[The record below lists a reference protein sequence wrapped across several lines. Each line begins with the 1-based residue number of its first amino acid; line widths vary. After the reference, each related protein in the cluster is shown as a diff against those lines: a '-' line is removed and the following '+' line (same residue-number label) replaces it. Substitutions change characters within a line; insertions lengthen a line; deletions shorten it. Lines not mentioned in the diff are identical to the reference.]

1 MVDENVEGD
10 AEIAWLES
18 EMEGLQPHTPD
29 ALAELEVQVTFLP
42 IFCCC
47 DGKTINGQLKN
58 RWTKRCP
65 FCDSTPSDR
74 LKGIKRPTK
83 AGHLKNLQTAPLHVL
98 LRTGEGFF
106 NTGFRLKAG
115 IFKYNVGLDEYEKQ
129 LEKER

>member
-1 MVDENVEGD
+1 MNMVDENVEGD

-65 FCDSTPSDR
+65 FWC
-74 LKGIKRPTK
+74 RPCPFIQILSYFSET
-83 AGHLKNLQTAPLHVL
+83 HFIQS
-98 LRTGEGFF
+98 
-106 NTGFRLKAG
+106 
-115 IFKYNVGLDEYEKQ
+115 
-129 LEKER
+129 